1 VHNVRQSVQQHELI
15 YGTNLDVQTEKR
27 AMLDFLNLPINNQ
40 HLRTSDILRENV
52 TKNVYE
58 LSFDM
63 ELM

>member
-52 TKNVYE
+52 TKNV
-58 LSFDM
+58 
-63 ELM
+63 